1 MKEIKIG
8 SYTVSEN
15 SPPFI
20 VAEMSG
26 NHNQSLE
33 KALKIVQAVKWA
45 GADALKLQTYTADTM
60 TLDLHKGEFLIS
72 DSNSLWAG
80 QSLYDLY
87 SKAYTPWE
95 WHQPIFER
103 CRELDLIC
111 FSSPFDASAV
121 DFLET
126 MNVPCYKIASLE
138 ITDLQLIKKAASTN
152 KPLIIS
158 TGASTLEEI
167 KDAFIAAQEG
177 GCSYPILLKCTSAYP
192 APYHAIHLRTIP
204 HLSSHFNTIVG
215 LSDHTLGI
223 GTSIAGIALGACV
236 IEKHFTL
243 SRSEG
248 GVDSA
253 FSLEPQEFKELVT
266 ECKHAWEALGKINYS
281 PQKEEATSL
290 SHRRS
295 LYFVK
300 DMNKGE
306 KITPSH
312 IRAIR
317 PGKGLPP
324 KEYDQIIGKTVS
336 ISVKRGEPVE
346 WGKINK
352 RSNDN

>member
-1 MKEIKIG
+1 MNEIKIG
-8 SYTVSEN
+8 SYTVGKT

-33 KALKIVQAVKWA
+33 RALKIVEAAKWA
-45 GADALKLQTYTADTM
+45 GADAFKLQTYTADTM
-60 TLDLHKGEFLIS
+60 TLDLHKGEFLIT
-72 DSNSLWAG
+72 DPNSLWFG
-80 QSLYDLY
+80 QTLYDLY

-103 CRELDLIC
+103 CRELNLIC
-111 FSSPFDASAV
+111 FSSPFDETAV
-121 DFLET
+121 EFLET
-126 MNVPCYKIASLE
+126 LQVPCYKIASLE
-138 ITDLQLIKKAASTN
+138 ITDLRLIKRAAATK

-167 KDAFIAAQEG
+167 TDAVSAAKEG
-177 GCSYPILLKCTSAYP
+177 GCPNPILLKCTSAYP
-192 APYHAIHLRTIP
+192 APYHSIHLRTLT
-204 HLSSHFNTIVG
+204 HLSSHFNAIVG

-223 GTSIAGIALGACV
+223 GTSVASVALGACV
-236 IEKHFTL
+236 IEKHLTL
-243 SRSEG
+243 ARSEG

-253 FSLEPQEFKELVT
+253 FSLEPQEFKELVI
-266 ECKHAWEALGKINYS
+266 ECKHAWESLGKVSYA
-281 PQKEEATSL
+281 PEKEEATSL

-306 KITPSH
+306 KITPEH

-324 KEYDQIIGKTVS
+324 KEYDLLIGKTVS
-336 ISVKRGEPVE
+336 CFVKRGEPVH
-346 WGKINK
+346 WDKINK
-352 RSNDN
+352 I